1 MVLCLAKGSL
11 DLYRRGT
18 VVCLH
23 TLIYCSINRSI
34 HRQQRQA
41 HSEQRQ
47 DIGSYMAA
55 LTVICSKL
63 EQCRSH
69 CGRLRRLTG
78 HVYEMLKLINHV
90 SDDDAKPGSESGW
103 LL

>member
-1 MVLCLAKGSL
+1 
-11 DLYRRGT
+11 
-18 VVCLH
+18 
-23 TLIYCSINRSI
+23 
-34 HRQQRQA
+34 
-41 HSEQRQ
+41 
-47 DIGSYMAA
+47 MAA

-63 EQCRSH
+63 EQYRSH
-69 CGRLRRLTG
+69 CGQLTG